1 MTIVS
6 SVAKTDFKETGRDVG
21 MTRNPKWSRDEI
33 ILTLDF
39 YFRHYPTIPEKHSDE
54 IKILSDQLRS
64 LTDRLGHDLNDTYRN
79 ANGVY
84 MKLMNFHHF
93 NDEHPGDGLKGG
105 SKLDEEVFREFEND
119 KSRLQEVASA
129 IRTWA
134 TSDTKLEGVDVE
146 DEDNGVEEGRLLTRV
161 HRTRERDRKI
171 VLKKKDAVLKSSGR
185 LQCECCGF
193 DFQNAYGTIGEGF
206 VECHHKNPVS
216 SLAPGDRT
224 RLEDLAL
231 VCSNCHR
238 MIHRQR
244 PWLSIEQLKQLVDER
259 K

>member
-1 MTIVS
+1 M
-6 SVAKTDFKETGRDVG
+6 K
-21 MTRNPKWSRDEI
+21 RNPKWSRDEI

-54 IKILSDQLRS
+54 IKGLSDQLRS

-84 MKLMNFHHF
+84 MKMMNFHHF
-93 NDEHPGDGLKGG
+93 NKEHPGEGLKGG

-119 KSRLQEVASA
+119 NSRLQEVASA

-134 TSDTKLEGVDVE
+134 ISDTKLDEVDVE
-146 DEDNGVEEGRLLTRV
+146 DEDRGVKEGRLLTRV

-171 VLKKKDAVLKSSGR
+171 VAKKKDAVLNSSGK

-193 DFQNAYGTIGEGF
+193 DFKAAYGAIGEGF
-206 VECHHKNPVS
+206 IECHHKKPVS
-216 SLAPGDRT
+216 SLAPSDRT
-224 RLEDLAL
+224 KLDDLAL

-244 PWLSIEQLKQLVDER
+244 PWLTIEQVKQLVVER
-259 K
+259 R